1 VASFRLHVAS
11 VSTRRAVSHAMCR
24 LACDSYTC
32 DPGDD
37 AGAGAHPHVLRW
49 MEGYN
54 GVDVGVGIVASWW
67 MSMVEGGSIRGARGC
82 ERE

>member
-1 VASFRLHVAS
+1 
-11 VSTRRAVSHAMCR
+11 
-24 LACDSYTC
+24 
-32 DPGDD
+32 
-37 AGAGAHPHVLRW
+37 